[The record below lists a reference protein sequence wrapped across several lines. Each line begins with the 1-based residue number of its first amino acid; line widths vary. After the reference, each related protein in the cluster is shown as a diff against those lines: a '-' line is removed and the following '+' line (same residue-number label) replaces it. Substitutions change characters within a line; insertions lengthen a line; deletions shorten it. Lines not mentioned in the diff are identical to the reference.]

1 MNVVQ
6 GKNNRLLREF
16 LLFGVGVVLIVWGRG
31 GVRGGDWECLRAGI
45 W

>member
-16 LLFGVGVVLIVWGRG
+16 LLFGVGVVLIVWGG
-31 GVRGGDWECLRAGI
+31 VGVRGGGWEWLRVGI